1 MKKNPTHA
9 ILTYKPEYIKLISNR
24 LGINIRPD
32 HVDLDNIIDDACDKF
47 KCTALEY
54 LKLLQK
60 CNDNSPLLEHLVA
73 GITIGETYF
82 FRDKRQVELLKNIV
96 LPQII
101 KTKRTS
107 NNLSVRIWSAGCSSG
122 EEIYTI
128 AMLLNE
134 LLKDKDKWS
143 ISLLGTDIN
152 INVLQKAK
160 AGKYN
165 KWSMRSID
173 DYYIKK
179 YFKHDNNNYTISPSL
194 NQTVNFQYLNLND
207 DNYPSMLNNT
217 NSLDLIIC
225 RNVLIYFSRPVI
237 QKIMKKLASCLYNDG
252 FLLLGASDP
261 VDISHTDLTFNHNY
275 GMLFTRNSATTS
287 ENKIIEKHTGSYSTI
302 KQVTKKISAHI
313 LPTNNKLKEASTI
326 SQSIILNNKA
336 KEAANLGQLEAAI
349 KYCKNSLLLDATN
362 KETYFIYA
370 LTLLELNQFT
380 EATSALRKV
389 IFLDRNFVEG
399 HFQLGLLLLKMNQ
412 YALGM
417 KSLNNALKIIESHD
431 ASQLVPGSEG
441 LTYGRFKQILEAE
454 IELYKKLKEE
464 ADDK

>member
-1 MKKNPTHA
+1 MKQDSKHTTM
-9 ILTYKPEYIKLISNR
+9 TYKPEYVKLISNR

-32 HVDLDNIIDDACDKF
+32 HLDLDNIIDDACNKF

-54 LKLLQK
+54 LQLLQE
-60 CNDNSPLLEHLVA
+60 CNDNSALLEHLVA

-82 FRDKRQVELLKNIV
+82 FRDKRQVELLKDNV

-101 KTKRTS
+101 RAKRIS
-107 NNLSVRIWSAGCSSG
+107 NNLSIRIWSAGCSSG

-134 LLKDKDKWS
+134 ILKDKDKWS
-143 ISLLGTDIN
+143 ISLLATDIN

-160 AGKYN
+160 TGKYN

-179 YFKHDNNNYTISPSL
+179 YFKQDNNTYTILPSL
-194 NQTVNFQYLNLND
+194 NHSVNFQYLNLND
-207 DNYPSMLNNT
+207 DTYPSMLNNT

-225 RNVLIYFSRPVI
+225 RNVLIYFSQPVI
-237 QKIMKKLASCLYNDG
+237 QRIMKKLAACLSDDG
-252 FLLLGASDP
+252 CLLLGASDP
-261 VDISHTDLTFNHNY
+261 VDIAHTDLIFHHNH
-275 GMLFTRNSATTS
+275 GMLFSRNLALNPEKATPKKDS
-287 ENKIIEKHTGSYSTI
+287 KLNSIIKP
-302 KQVTKKISAHI
+302 VTKKTSLQI

-336 KEAANLGQLEAAI
+336 KEAANLGQLDVAI
-349 KYCKNSLLLDATN
+349 KYCKNSILLDATN

-370 LTLLELNQFT
+370 LTLIELNNFA
-380 EATSALRKV
+380 EAISALRKV

-399 HFQLGLLLLKMNQ
+399 HFQLGLLLLKMEQ

-431 ASQLVPGSEG
+431 SSQLVPGSEG
-441 LTYGRFKQILEAE
+441 LTYGRFQQILEAE
-454 IELYKKLKEE
+454 IELYTKPREQ
-464 ADDK
+464 ADDN